1 MACPASISAAGQ
13 RKNQSQVPQ
22 LAHTSVLHTVVGALH
37 ILSLI
42 FPTALQEKY
51 YCQKAGEEK
60 KKNQKKTER
69 FKKMSNIRKLV
80 NASWPGCLA
89 PKPGIYASFMYSVM
103 SDCAP
108 MNCSLPGSSI
118 HLGLSSQEYWSGLPF
133 PPPGDLPNPGIQH
146 KSAAS
151 PALVDGF
158 FTTEPPGKPMEYTLH
173 SPKAESLLLLS
184 L

>member
-1 MACPASISAAGQ
+1 M
-13 RKNQSQVPQ
+13 
-22 LAHTSVLHTVVGALH
+22 
-37 ILSLI
+37 
-42 FPTALQEKY
+42 QEKY
-51 YCQKAGEEK
+51 YCQKAGEVKKRQKNKTKQRGLK
-60 KKNQKKTER
+60 KK
-69 FKKMSNIRKLV
+69 SNIRKLV
-80 NASWPGCLA
+80 NAELGLTPGCLA

-108 MNCSLPGSSI
+108 MNCSPSGSSI
-118 HLGLSSQEYWSGLPF
+118 YLGFSSQEYWSGLPF
-133 PPPGDLPNPGIQH
+133 PPPGDLPNPGIQR
-146 KSAAS
+146 KCAAS

>member
-51 YCQKAGEEK
+51 YCQTAGEK
-60 KKNQKKTER
+60 KKKNKKTER

-89 PKPGIYASFMYSVM
+89 PKPGIYTSFMYSVM

-133 PPPGDLPNPGIQH
+133 PPPRDLPNSGI
-146 KSAAS
+146 KPMSLMPPSLA
-151 PALVDGF
+151 GRF
-158 FTTEPPGKPMEYTLH
+158 FTDSATWE
-173 SPKAESLLLLS
+173 A
-184 L
+184 